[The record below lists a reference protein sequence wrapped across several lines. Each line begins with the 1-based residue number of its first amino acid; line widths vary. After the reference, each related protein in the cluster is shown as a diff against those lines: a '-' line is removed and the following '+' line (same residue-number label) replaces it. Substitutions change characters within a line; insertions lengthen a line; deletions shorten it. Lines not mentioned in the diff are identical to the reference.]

1 MLLRRLACVLV
12 LACALAGLP
21 AAFAQQP
28 PSGKS
33 MRPSVPLYRY
43 LDLKKQLLS
52 PSGDKVWGEFRGKL
66 NPLMRLTVIFA
77 DPSSQPAT
85 LRLAPNPDG
94 PAEVTLLLEKPPS
107 FEVVPGMEVGFEGV
121 AQELTK
127 EPFHLSLSD
136 ASVWLQ
142 PVITLSVEPKTIKP
156 GDVAVLGWNTKDA
169 RDVVLFPQG
178 IELVRS
184 GLQDVSPTQTTT
196 YTMVA
201 RGQGGEA
208 EASVVVTVQPDPK

>member
-1 MLLRRLACVLV
+1 LV
-12 LACALAGLP
+12 GLP
-21 AAFAQQP
+21 FAFAQQP

-33 MRPSVPLYRY
+33 MPPGVLLYRY
-43 LDLKKQLLS
+43 LDLKQQLLS
-52 PSGDKVWGEFRGKL
+52 PSGDRLWGDFQGKL
-66 NPLMRLTVIFA
+66 NPVIRLTVISA
-77 DPSSQPAT
+77 DLSSQPAT
-85 LRLAPNPDG
+85 LRLAPKPDG
-94 PAEVTLLLEKPPS
+94 PAEVTLLLKDPLT
-107 FEVVPGMEVGFEGV
+107 FEVVPGMQISFEGI

-127 EPFHLSLSD
+127 EPFQLTLRETSI
-136 ASVWLQ
+136 WLQ

-156 GDVAVLGWNTKDA
+156 GDVAILRWNTKDA

-184 GLQDVSPTQTTT
+184 GLQDVSPRQTTT

-201 RGQGGEA
+201 RGLGGEA